1 MYVAAMRPVGGWRA
15 SQPLQMAMMIE
26 TSDALGAPNLNP
38 TLNRTLTLTLTLPLA
53 LTLTQPKPCPK
64 SYPLYPDP

>member
-1 MYVAAMRPVGGWRA
+1 MRPVGGWRA

-26 TSDALGAPNLNP
+26 TRDALGAPNLNP
-38 TLNRTLTLTLTLPLA
+38 TLNRFLTLA
-53 LTLTQPKPCPK
+53 LTLTQPKPYPK